1 MLAYAI
7 EISRTSGK
15 AVKNELSQQAVCT
28 NLCMSQLWFPQ
39 CSLIFRHALST

>member
-7 EISRTSGK
+7 KSSRTSGK
-15 AVKNELSQQAVCT
+15 AVKNELSQQAICT
-28 NLCMSQLWFPQ
+28 NLSMSQLCFPQ

>member
-15 AVKNELSQQAVCT
+15 AVKNELAQQPSVPISPC
-28 NLCMSQLWFPQ
+28 
-39 CSLIFRHALST
+39 LSFAFLSAA